1 MIVGTAGVVVGADV
15 VDGVELGA
23 DVVVIV
29 VCSGLVSD
37 GSVDVD
43 SAGAVVVAEVVL
55 GTGVVVGTDDV
66 DGVVVGAD
74 VVDGVELGADV
85 VVIVVCSGLVSDGSV
100 DVDSDG
106 TDDVVTVGASG
117 VVVGSDDVVIVGAGV
132 VVVGSVTVVSDVD
145 EPVKKLV
152 IVEMIEVVVLS

>member
-1 MIVGTAGVVVGADV
+1 MIVGTA
-15 VDGVELGA
+15 
-23 DVVVIV
+23 
-29 VCSGLVSD
+29 
-37 GSVDVD
+37 
-43 SAGAVVVAEVVL
+43 
-55 GTGVVVGTDDV
+55 
-66 DGVVVGAD
+66 GVVVGAD

-106 TDDVVTVGASG
+106 TDDVVTLGAGG

>member
-43 SAGAVVVAEVVL
+43 SAGAVVAEVVL

-106 TDDVVTVGASG
+106 TDDVVTLGAGG